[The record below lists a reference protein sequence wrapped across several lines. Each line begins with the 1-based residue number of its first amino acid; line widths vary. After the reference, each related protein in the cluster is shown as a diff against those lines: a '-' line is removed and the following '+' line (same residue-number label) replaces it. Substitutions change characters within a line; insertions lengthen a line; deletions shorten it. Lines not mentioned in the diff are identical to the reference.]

1 MTFRKC
7 VSLSFNGTLIVAMD
21 EEILHLFEESP
32 ALRLMRG
39 RLGSFVAGFFFKTFK
54 KWGVTEA
61 SEEELAATLVEHIEQ
76 IRELED
82 AEAPKRSPQEYLD
95 EWCDEDHR
103 YLTKIYHEEREEFVF
118 RLTRHSEKAL
128 SWLNDLLAMQHRGY
142 ATTESRFNRILKEMQ
157 ELSNGVNS
165 DPDARIQELVRKRED
180 IEEEI
185 RRIQETGEAPIF
197 GEDVIRD
204 QVYDLSDLVD
214 HFLADF
220 RAIEEFFRDH
230 AREISNLY
238 AQGKASKGDIVEHVL
253 DADEALRSC
262 DQGKSYFGFRGMMTN
277 PSLARQFRNLAEQT
291 SYIARRRGLDP
302 QKTFSNLGDRLFGEA
317 SSAHGAYGRISRKL
331 RQVVGDHAGGSGQQ
345 IRETLAEIR
354 SHAYRLR
361 EIPLEDWEFDIEIRP
376 QFFTLMEAEFWEP
389 KAIEAFPEIK
399 TASSND
405 SGWMNEILG
414 SVGEP
419 LDLKKYR
426 LRVSETL
433 EDVEQITLSEI
444 VDRYPLERGV
454 VEIVCYRVI
463 AGENPK
469 HEILADQLIQINLNR
484 PSQPRYVEVQQLVF
498 QRNRL

>member
-1 MTFRKC
+1 
-7 VSLSFNGTLIVAMD
+7 MD
-21 EEILHLFEESP
+21 EEFLHLFEESP

-39 RLGSFVAGFFFKTFK
+39 RLGSFVTGFFFKTFK
-54 KWGVTEA
+54 KWGVIEA
-61 SEEELAATLVEHIEQ
+61 SEEELSATLAEHIEQ
-76 IRELED
+76 IREIED

-95 EWCDEDHR
+95 EWCDEEHR
-103 YLTKIYHEEREEFVF
+103 YLTKSYHEEREEYVF

-142 ATTESRFNRILKEMQ
+142 ATTESRFNRIVHEMQ

-165 DPDARIQELVRKRED
+165 DPDTRIRELVRKRED

-185 RRIQETGEAPIF
+185 RKIQETGEAPIF

-204 QVYDLSDLVD
+204 QVYDLSDLVE
-214 HFLADF
+214 HFLSDF

-253 DADEALRSC
+253 DADEQLRAC
-262 DQGKSYFGFRGMMTN
+262 DQGKSYFGFREMMMN
-277 PSLARQFRNLAEQT
+277 PSLARMFRSLAEQT
-291 SYIARRRGLDP
+291 SDIAKKRGLDP
-302 QKTFSNLGDRLFGEA
+302 QKLFSNLGDRLFGEA

-331 RQVVGDHAGGSGQQ
+331 RQVVGDHAGGSGRQV
-345 IRETLAEIR
+345 RDTLAEIR
-354 SHAYRLR
+354 AHAYQLR
-361 EIPLEDWEFDIEIRP
+361 DVTLEDWDFEIEIRP

-389 KAIEAFPEIK
+389 KAVEAFAEVKPAKSE
-399 TASSND
+399 D
-405 SGWMNEILG
+405 SGWINEILG

-426 LRVSETL
+426 SRVSETL
-433 EDVEQITLSEI
+433 GEVEQITLSEM
-444 VDRYPLERGV
+444 VERYPLERGV

-463 AGENPK
+463 AGEDPR
-469 HEILADQLIQINLNR
+469 HEILPDELIQVDLNR
-484 PSQPRYVEVQQLVF
+484 PAQPRYVEVEQLIF
-498 QRNRL
+498 QRNSL